1 VVNTY
6 KVRISKNNYMET
18 EAVIELRKIR
28 TDLDM
33 LTNLYS
39 KLVDRLIPEEEP
51 EFEDFKAIKG
61 RDEIASESKLLKVL
75 NADTLLSEEERL
87 IVSES
92 FKHEKE
98 GKLVSL
104 SEFKK
109 DLSS

>member
-1 VVNTY
+1 
-6 KVRISKNNYMET
+6 MET

-51 EFEDFKAIKG
+51 EPEDLKAIDS

-75 NADTLLSEEERL
+75 NTDTILSEEERL

-92 FKHEKE
+92 FKHDKEK
-98 GKLVSL
+98 KLVSL
-104 SEFKK
+104 SEFKTEK
-109 DLSS
+109 VSGFGIAEGSV